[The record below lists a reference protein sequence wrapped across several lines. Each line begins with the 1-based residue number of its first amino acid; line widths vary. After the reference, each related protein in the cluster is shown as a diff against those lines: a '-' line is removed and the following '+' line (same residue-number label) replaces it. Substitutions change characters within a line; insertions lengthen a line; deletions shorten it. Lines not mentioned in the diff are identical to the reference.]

1 MAPGVDLTALMT
13 PSLPSWACSPGCCG
27 QATDVPISE
36 ELQSAGSWAFRY
48 EVNRNV
54 LPEVSDRWTST
65 IGVPGRLTPELSF
78 LIAGSFHV
86 VIVPPKICASTWPF
100 RRRCVDGL
108 SPGTW

>member
-13 PSLPSWACSPGCCG
+13 PSLPSWPCSPGCGG
-27 QATDVPISE
+27 QATEVPTSA
-36 ELQSAGSWAFRY
+36 ELQPAASWAFRY

-65 IGVPGRLTPELSF
+65 IGVPGRVRPEFRF

-86 VIVPPKICASTWPF
+86 VIWPPKICASTLPF
-100 RRRCVDGL
+100 RLRCVDGP